1 MRQLVYSSRAR
12 DGCLAN
18 AELSE
23 MLRTFRHHNSQTNVS
38 GILLY
43 GYGRFLQLLEGKSDV
58 VSDLY
63 ARIAVDV
70 RHFDLH
76 QLDIGF
82 ERQLFTGWPMA
93 YAKVEPERDMPG
105 CVGKAPY
112 LDLRLID
119 EAVTSELLLY
129 YSYRFAQ
136 GGASGPHPQELAPGL
151 WAL

>member
-1 MRQLVYSSRAR
+1 VRQLVYSSRAR

-23 MLRTFRHHNSQTNVS
+23 MLRTFRHHNSETNVS

-43 GYGRFLQLLEGKSDV
+43 GYGRFLQLLEGKADV

-63 ARIAVDV
+63 ARIAVDP
-70 RHFDLH
+70 RHFDLYR
-76 QLDIGF
+76 LDIRF
-82 ERQLFTGWPMA
+82 DLQLFKGWPMA
-93 YAKVEPERDMPG
+93 YAKVEPEPDMPG
-105 CVGKAPY
+105 YVGKAPY
-112 LDLRLID
+112 LNLDLID
-119 EAVTSELLLY
+119 EAVISELLLY

-136 GGASGPHPQELAPGL
+136 GGASGPHPEELAPGL